1 MTGWL
6 FSSNK
11 IDIFNDLQQI
21 AFYFW
26 VIDPELSEQLL
37 TFDRLVQSYLQG
49 ENVLKSKQDEI
60 YQLRSYAKDRQNY
73 LTKVGFSNY
82 KKLFQMLNDA
92 WQMREEILDL
102 LGKEQT
108 FNYLIPLQNGNEA
121 RPNG

>member
-102 LGKEQT
+102 LGKAQT